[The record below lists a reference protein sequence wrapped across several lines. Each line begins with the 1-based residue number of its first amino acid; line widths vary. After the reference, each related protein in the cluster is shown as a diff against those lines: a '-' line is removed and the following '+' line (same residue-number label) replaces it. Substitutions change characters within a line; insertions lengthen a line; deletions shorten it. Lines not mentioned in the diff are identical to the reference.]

1 MLDYSAADGVA
12 VITLNRPDVLNALD
26 HELGVKL
33 VEAVTGAASDD
44 DIRCIVLTGAGRA
57 FCSGEDLRALGR
69 DYEQGRAPDLG
80 AIVAERYN
88 PLIRQLRRA
97 PKPVVAAVNGVAAG
111 AGASIVLACDFRPAV
126 ERARLIFPF
135 VNVGLIPDSG
145 ATWLLTRLVGSA
157 AAWELTSTGRAV
169 GADEARR
176 LGLFSEVISADR
188 FEESWRSLADELAA
202 GPTRAFALT
211 KALLL
216 GAGERSLDEHLDAE
230 ARSQAEAGATEDH
243 LEGVK
248 AFLDKR
254 PPAFKGR

>member
-33 VEAVTGAASDD
+33 VEAVTRAASDD

-57 FCSGEDLRALGR
+57 FCSGEDLGALGR
-69 DYEQGRAPDLG
+69 DYEKGDAPDLG

-111 AGASIVLACDFRPAV
+111 AGASIVLACDFRPAI

-145 ATWLLTRLVGSA
+145 ATWLLTRMVGSA
-157 AAWELTSTGRAV
+157 AAWELISTGRAV

-176 LGLFSEVISADR
+176 LGLFTEVISADR
-188 FEESWRSLADELAA
+188 FKESWRSLADELAA
-202 GPTRAFALT
+202 GPTRAFALA

-248 AFLDKR
+248 AFLEKR